1 MDENNNGKPLTEK
14 EKSRQKLL
22 WYSFWFIV
30 LVTLISFVSA
40 WMDKDLTGINNVI
53 GTSIGALSLLGIG
66 NLATKPGM

>member
-1 MDENNNGKPLTEK
+1 MSEK

-30 LVTLISFVSA
+30 MVTLMAFVSA
-40 WMDKDLTGINNVI
+40 WLDKDLSGINSVI

-66 NLATKPGM
+66 NLATKPSEGNQ

>member
-1 MDENNNGKPLTEK
+1 MTEK

-30 LVTLISFVSA
+30 LVTLMAFVSA
-40 WMDKDLTGINNVI
+40 WMDKDLKGINSVI

-66 NLATKPGM
+66 NLATKPGE

>member
-1 MDENNNGKPLTEK
+1 MELTEK
-14 EKSRQKLL
+14 EKSRQRLI

-30 LVTLISFVSA
+30 AVTLMSFVSA

-66 NLATKPGM
+66 NLATSPGKPG

>member
-1 MDENNNGKPLTEK
+1 MTEK

-30 LVTLISFVSA
+30 LVTMMAFVSA
-40 WMDKDLTGINNVI
+40 WLDKDLGGINSVI

-66 NLATKPGM
+66 NLATKPGE

>member
-1 MDENNNGKPLTEK
+1 MTEK

-30 LVTLISFVSA
+30 LVTLMAFVSA
-40 WMDKDLTGINNVI
+40 WLDKDLRGINSVI

-66 NLATKPGM
+66 NLATKPGE